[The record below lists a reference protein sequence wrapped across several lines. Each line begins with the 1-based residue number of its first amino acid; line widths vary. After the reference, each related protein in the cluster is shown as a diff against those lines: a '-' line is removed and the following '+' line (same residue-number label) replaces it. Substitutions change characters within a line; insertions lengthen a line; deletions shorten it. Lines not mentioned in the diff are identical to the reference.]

1 MLDLMEHTE
10 TEFAEHGDAAPTL
23 VMQGNDGRLAQEVA
37 RRRTFAII
45 SHPDAGKTTLTEK
58 LLLYAGSIDQ
68 AGAVRARRSQRQV
81 VSDWM
86 AIEQERGISVTST
99 VLQFEYGDCL
109 FNLLDTPGHQDFS
122 EDTYRTL
129 MAVDS
134 AVMVLDSA
142 KGIEAQTRKLFEVC
156 RKQRLPILT
165 FINKLDQPGR
175 DPLEL
180 LDEIEALLE
189 IRAAPMNWPVGDG
202 PDFHGVYDFSRQQI
216 LLFERTAR
224 GQLRAPMIAA
234 TLPDERL
241 AQRFG
246 ARVYHRLIEDVEL
259 LQGLDLVFDA
269 DAFRAGDLTPVYFGS
284 ALNNFG
290 VEPFL
295 QALIELA
302 PPPGARPSNQGP
314 VAPTDGSFTGFVFKI
329 QANMDPRHRD
339 RMAFIR
345 VCSGKFEKDMTVFHT
360 RLNRPVRMS
369 RPHRLFAQKRETVDE
384 AYPGD
389 VIGLTNPG
397 LFVVGDTV
405 SAAPNLQFAPIPP
418 FQPEMF
424 GLLHNVHMEKY
435 KQFNKGIAQLAEE
448 GVIQVLFAQD
458 SMRREPIVAAV
469 GQLQFDVVVAR
480 LAAEYQV
487 EARIEPLGYVGARW
501 VHADDPELA
510 SAQWPAQSL
519 RARDGRGHTVVLFP
533 SEWVMN
539 YCIEKNPRIKFW
551 TVDDL
556 IVQSD
561 APWFALS
568 SVYHSAGEA
577 STAVTIVRK

>member
-1 MLDLMEHTE
+1 MIEPISSITE
-10 TEFAEHGDAAPTL
+10 QDFQH
-23 VMQGNDGRLAQEVA
+23 EVA

-58 LLLYAGSIDQ
+58 LLLYAGSIEQ
-68 AGAVRARRSQRQV
+68 AGAVRARSSQRQV

-99 VLQFEYGDCL
+99 VLQFEHAGCL

-134 AVMVLDSA
+134 AIMVLDSA
-142 KGIEAQTRKLFEVC
+142 KGIEAQTRKLFDVC
-156 RKQRLPILT
+156 RKQHLPILT

-180 LDEIEALLE
+180 LDEIEDLLA
-189 IRAAPMNWPVGDG
+189 IRAAPMNWPIGSG
-202 PDFHGVYDFSRQQI
+202 SDFEGVYDLQTSQI
-216 LLFERTAR
+216 LLFERTTR
-224 GQLRAPMIAA
+224 GQSRAPMLAA
-234 TLPDERL
+234 SLPDERL

-246 ARVYHRLIEDVEL
+246 ARAYAQLVEDVEL
-259 LQGLDLVFDA
+259 LQGLGATYDA
-269 DAFRAGDLTPVYFGS
+269 EEFHAGALTPVYFGS

-295 QALIELA
+295 NALIELA
-302 PPPGARPSNQGP
+302 PSPGPRASNQGP
-314 VAPTDGSFTGFVFKI
+314 VAPTDAGFTGFVFKI

-345 VCSGKFEKDMTVFHT
+345 ICSGRFEKDMTVYHT

-405 SAAPNLQFAPIPP
+405 ASGAGLQFAPIPP
-418 FQPEMF
+418 FQPEQF
-424 GLLHNVHMEKY
+424 GLLRNIHMDKY
-435 KQFNKGIAQLAEE
+435 KQFNKGIDQLAEE
-448 GVIQVLFAQD
+448 GVIQVLYALD
-458 SMRREPIVAAV
+458 SARREPIVAAV

-487 EARIEPLGYVGARW
+487 ETRIEALDYICARW
-501 VHADDPELA
+501 VRADDPGLA
-510 SAQWPAQSL
+510 TAQWPPQSL
-519 RARDGRGHTVVLFP
+519 RARDRRGNIVALFS
-533 SEWVMN
+533 SEWAMN
-539 YCIEKNPRIKFW
+539 YYIEKNSQVTFY

-556 IVQSD
+556 IIQTD
-561 APWFALS
+561 APWFTAERGLTPS
-568 SVYHSAGEA
+568 STST
-577 STAVTIVRK
+577 STA

>member
-1 MLDLMEHTE
+1 MVLFPILARPGIK
-10 TEFAEHGDAAPTL
+10 FADPIARQVCVEITKPMVFEPTAPAADR
-23 VMQGNDGRLAQEVA
+23 NFHEEVA

-68 AGAVRARRSQRQV
+68 AGAVRARRNQRQV

-99 VLQFEYGDCL
+99 VLQFEYGGCL

-134 AVMVLDSA
+134 AIMVLDSA
-142 KGIEAQTRKLFEVC
+142 KGIEAQTRKLFAVC

-175 DPLEL
+175 SPLEL

-189 IRAAPMNWPVGDG
+189 IRAAPMNWPIGDG
-202 PDFHGVYDFSRQQI
+202 PDFQGVYDLQTSQM
-216 LLFERTAR
+216 LLFERTSR
-224 GQLRAPMIAA
+224 GQARAPMVAA
-234 TLPDERL
+234 SLPDERL

-246 ARVYHRLIEDVEL
+246 QRVYSQLVEEVEL
-259 LQGLDLVFDA
+259 LQGLGATYDVEE
-269 DAFRAGDLTPVYFGS
+269 FRAGGLTPVYFGS
-284 ALNNFG
+284 AINNFG

-295 QALIELA
+295 NALIELA
-302 PPPGARPSNQGP
+302 PPPGARASNQGP
-314 VAPTDGSFTGFVFKI
+314 VAPTDPAFTGFVFKI
-329 QANMDPRHRD
+329 QANMDPCHRD

-345 VCSGKFEKDMTVFHT
+345 ICSGRFEKDMTVFHT
-360 RLNRPVRMS
+360 RLNRSVRMS

-405 SAAPNLQFAPIPP
+405 VRRSEPAIRPDSALSARAVCPAAQPAPRQIQAVQQGHQPTGRRRRYSGALSPGQRPP
-418 FQPEMF
+418 RADF
-424 GLLHNVHMEKY
+424 GR
-435 KQFNKGIAQLAEE
+435 GRAIAIRC
-448 GVIQVLFAQD
+448 GGG
-458 SMRREPIVAAV
+458 AAGSRV
-469 GQLQFDVVVAR
+469 SGGSAHRPAR
-480 LAAEYQV
+480 YTC
-487 EARIEPLGYVGARW
+487 ARW
-501 VHADDPELA
+501 LRADDPGLA
-510 SAQWPAQSL
+510 TAQWPAQSL
-519 RARDGRGHTVVLFP
+519 RARDGRGHSWCF
-533 SEWVMN
+533 SRRN
-539 YCIEKNPRIKFW
+539 G
-551 TVDDL
+551 
-556 IVQSD
+556 S
-561 APWFALS
+561 
-568 SVYHSAGEA
+568 
-577 STAVTIVRK
+577 

>member
-1 MLDLMEHTE
+1 MILEPIAPPADQDL
-10 TEFAEHGDAAPTL
+10 A
-23 VMQGNDGRLAQEVA
+23 REVA

-58 LLLYAGSIDQ
+58 LLLYAGSIEE

-99 VLQFEYGDCL
+99 VLQFEHEGCM

-122 EDTYRTL
+122 EDAYRTL

-134 AVMVLDSA
+134 AIMVLDSA
-142 KGIEAQTRKLFEVC
+142 KGIEAQTRKLFAVC

-165 FINKLDQPGR
+165 FINKMDQPGR

-180 LDEIEALLE
+180 LDEIEDLLS

-202 PDFHGVYDFSRQQI
+202 TDFHGVYDLQSSRI
-216 LLFERTAR
+216 LLFDRSGGR
-224 GQLRAPMIAA
+224 QSRAPMLAA
-234 TLPDERL
+234 TLPDEGL
-241 AQRFG
+241 ARRFG
-246 ARVYHRLIEDVEL
+246 PRVYGRLMDDIAL
-259 LQGLDLVFDA
+259 LEGLGASYDA
-269 DAFRAGDLTPVYFGS
+269 AAFRSGDLTPVYFGS

-295 QALIELA
+295 NALIELA
-302 PPPGARPSNQGP
+302 PPPGPRASNQGP
-314 VAPTDGSFTGFVFKI
+314 VRPSDADFSGFVFKI

-345 VCSGKFEKDMTVFHT
+345 VCSGRFEKDMTVFHT

-369 RPHRLFAQKRETVDE
+369 RPHRLFAQKRATADE
-384 AYPGD
+384 AFPGD

-405 SAAPNLQFAPIPP
+405 ASSPKLQFAPIPP
-418 FQPEMF
+418 FQPEYF
-424 GLLHNVHMEKY
+424 GLLRNLHVDKS
-435 KQFNKGIAQLAEE
+435 KQFNKGVSQLAEE
-448 GVIQVLFAQD
+448 GVIQVLYPEDAA
-458 SMRREPIVAAV
+458 RREPILAAV
-469 GQLQFDVVVAR
+469 GMLQFDVVVAR

-487 EARIEPLGYVGARW
+487 EARIEPLEYTCARW
-501 VHADDPELA
+501 VRADDPGLA
-510 SAQWPAQSL
+510 TAHWTAQSL
-519 RARDGRGHTVVLFP
+519 LARDGRGHFVLLFP
-533 SEWVMN
+533 SEWAMK
-539 YCIEKNPRIKFW
+539 YCMDKNPQIRFE

-556 IVQSD
+556 VLQTE
-561 APWFALS
+561 APWF
-568 SVYHSAGEA
+568 SAERPDPA
-577 STAVTIVRK
+577 

>member
-1 MLDLMEHTE
+1 MQYE
-10 TEFAEHGDAAPTL
+10 PT
-23 VMQGNDGRLAQEVA
+23 VPVSDHDFQREVA

-99 VLQFEYGDCL
+99 VLQFEYGGCL

-134 AVMVLDSA
+134 AIMVLDSA

-175 DPLEL
+175 EPLEL

-202 PDFHGVYDFSRQQI
+202 PDFQGVFDLQANQI
-216 LLFERTAR
+216 LLFERTSR
-224 GQLRAPMIAA
+224 GQTRAPMMAA
-234 TLPDERL
+234 TLPDDRLAARFGQRVYERL
-241 AQRFG
+241 
-246 ARVYHRLIEDVEL
+246 VEEVEL
-259 LQGLDLVFDA
+259 LQGLGAAFDA
-269 DAFRAGDLTPVYFGS
+269 AELRSGALTPVYFGS

-295 QALIELA
+295 HALIDQA
-302 PPPGARPSNQGP
+302 PPPGVRASNQGP
-314 VAPTDGSFTGFVFKI
+314 VAPTDAAFTGFVFKI

-345 VCSGKFEKDMTVFHT
+345 VCSGKFEKDMTVQHT
-360 RLNRPVRMS
+360 RLNRTVRMS

-405 SAAPNLQFAPIPP
+405 SSGPNLQFAPIPP
-418 FQPEMF
+418 FQPEQF
-424 GLLHNVHMEKY
+424 GRLVNLHVDKY
-435 KQFNKGIAQLAEE
+435 KQFNKGLAQLAEE
-448 GVIQVLFAQD
+448 GVIQVLYPQE
-458 SMRREPIVAAV
+458 SVRREPILAAV

-487 EARIEPLGYVGARW
+487 EARFEPLEYTCARW
-501 VHADDPELA
+501 VRSDDAGLA
-510 SAQWPAQSL
+510 TAQWPAQSL
-519 RARDGRGHTVVLFP
+519 RALDSRGHTVVLFP
-533 SEWVMN
+533 SEWTMN
-539 YCIEKNPRIKFW
+539 YCIEKNPRLVLQ

-556 IVQSD
+556 VVQTE
-561 APWFALS
+561 APWFVATQ
-568 SVYHSAGEA
+568 AQAKERG
-577 STAVTIVRK
+577 R

>member
-1 MLDLMEHTE
+1 MVDELNQT
-10 TEFAEHGDAAPTL
+10 AEEKSLHHQTTL
-23 VMQGNDGRLAQEVA
+23 RHVNDVLRQEVA

-129 MAVDS
+129 MAADS
-134 AVMVLDSA
+134 AIMVLDSA
-142 KGIEAQTRKLFEVC
+142 KGIEAQTRKLFTVC

-189 IRAAPMNWPVGDG
+189 IRAAPLNWPVGDG
-202 PDFHGVYDFSRQQI
+202 PDFHGVYDFQQRQI
-216 LLFERTAR
+216 LLFERTTR
-224 GQLRAPMIAA
+224 GQARAPMIAA

-246 ARVYHRLIEDVEL
+246 ERVYRRLLEDVEL
-259 LQGLDLVFDA
+259 LQGLDLAFDA
-269 DAFRAGDLTPVYFGS
+269 DAFRAGELTPVYFGS

-295 QALIELA
+295 SALIDLA
-302 PPPGARPSNQGP
+302 PPPGAHPSNQGP
-314 VAPTDGSFTGFVFKI
+314 VAPTDASFTGFVFKI

-397 LFVVGDTV
+397 LFAVGDTV
-405 SAAPNLQFAPIPP
+405 SAGPNLQFAPIPP

-448 GVIQVLFAQD
+448 GVIQVLFPQA
-458 SMRREPIVAAV
+458 SVRREPIVAAV

-487 EARIEPLGYVGARW
+487 EARIEPLGYSDARW

-519 RARDGRGHTVVLFP
+519 RARDGRGHTVVLFQ
-533 SEWVMN
+533 SEWAMN

-556 IVQSD
+556 TVQSD
-561 APWFALS
+561 APWFAVS
-568 SVYHSAGEA
+568 SVHHSASEA
-577 STAVTIVRK
+577 SAAVTIVRK

>member
-1 MLDLMEHTE
+1 MQIVE
-10 TEFAEHGDAAPTL
+10 TSAPHQHAADQL
-23 VMQGNDGRLAQEVA
+23 EREVA

-68 AGAVRARRSQRQV
+68 AGAVRARRNQRQV

-99 VLQFEYGDCL
+99 VLQFEYGGCL

-134 AVMVLDSA
+134 AIMVLDGA
-142 KGIEAQTRKLFEVC
+142 KGIEAQTRKLFAVC

-165 FINKLDQPGR
+165 FINKMDQPGR
-175 DPLEL
+175 EPLEL

-189 IRAAPMNWPVGDG
+189 IRAAPMNWPIGDG
-202 PDFHGVYDFSRQQI
+202 LDFQGVYDLQANQI
-216 LLFERTAR
+216 LSYERTTR
-224 GQLRAPMIAA
+224 GQSRTPMVAA
-234 TLPDERL
+234 TLPDARL
-241 AQRFG
+241 AAQFGQRI
-246 ARVYHRLIEDVEL
+246 YDRLVEEVEL
-259 LQGLDLVFDA
+259 LQGLGAVYDA
-269 DAFRAGDLTPVYFGS
+269 AEFRAGALTPIYFGS

-295 QALIELA
+295 NALIEMA
-302 PPPGARPSNQGP
+302 PPPGTRASSQGP
-314 VAPTDGSFTGFVFKI
+314 VAPSDVAFTGFVFKI

-360 RLNRPVRMS
+360 RLNRSVRMS

-384 AYPGD
+384 AFPGD

-405 SAAPNLQFAPIPP
+405 SGGPNLQFAPIPP
-418 FQPEMF
+418 FQPEQF
-424 GLLHNVHMEKY
+424 ALLRNLHMDKY
-435 KQFNKGIAQLAEE
+435 KQFNKGIEQLAEE
-448 GVIQVLFAQD
+448 GVIQVLFPLD
-458 SMRREPIVAAV
+458 SARREPIVAAV

-480 LAAEYQV
+480 LASEYQV
-487 EARIEPLGYVGARW
+487 EARIEPLAHSCARW
-501 VHADDPELA
+501 IRADDPGLA
-510 SAQWPAQSL
+510 TAQWPAQSL
-519 RARDGRGHTVVLFP
+519 RARDRRDHLVVLFT
-533 SEWVMN
+533 SEWTMD
-539 YCIEKNPRIKFW
+539 YCIEKNPGIKFW

-556 IVQSD
+556 IVASD
-561 APWFALS
+561 APWF
-568 SVYHSAGEA
+568 VA
-577 STAVTIVRK
+577 SRLPKTN

>member
-1 MLDLMEHTE
+1 MEVNTQRY
-10 TEFAEHGDAAPTL
+10 L
-23 VMQGNDGRLAQEVA
+23 VQNGIQEQVA

-58 LLLYAGSIDQ
+58 LLLYAGSIEE

-99 VLQFEYGDCL
+99 VLQFEYGGCL

-134 AVMVLDSA
+134 AIMVLDSA

-175 DPLEL
+175 DRLEL
-180 LDEIEALLE
+180 LDEIESLLA
-189 IRAAPMNWPVGDG
+189 IRAVPMNWPVGDG
-202 PDFHGVYDFSRQQI
+202 VDFHGVYDFERREIQ
-216 LLFERTAR
+216 LFERRAR
-224 GQLRAPMIAA
+224 GQVCAPMIAA
-234 TLPDERL
+234 TLPDDRL
-241 AQRFG
+241 AQAFG
-246 ARVYHRLIEDVEL
+246 ARVYERLIEDVEL
-259 LQGLDLVFDA
+259 LQGLDVSFDA
-269 DAFRAGDLTPVYFGS
+269 DAFRAGELTPVYFGS

-295 QALIELA
+295 QALINLA
-302 PPPGARPSNQGP
+302 PAPGARLSNQGP
-314 VAPTDGSFTGFVFKI
+314 LAPTEATFTGFVFKI

-345 VCSGKFEKDMTVFHT
+345 ICSGKFEKDMTVFHT

-397 LFVVGDTV
+397 LFVVGDTL
-405 SAAPNLQFAPIPP
+405 SAGPSLQFAPIPP

-424 GLLHNVHMEKY
+424 GLLRNLHLDKH
-435 KQFNKGIAQLAEE
+435 KQFNKGIDQLSEE
-448 GVIQVLFAQD
+448 GVIQVLYSQY

-487 EARIEPLGYVGARW
+487 EARIDPLDHSAARW
-501 VHADDPELA
+501 VRSDDPGLA
-510 SAQWPAQSL
+510 NAQWPAQSL
-519 RARDGRGHTVVLFP
+519 RARDRRGHTVVLFP
-533 SEWVMN
+533 SEWAMN
-539 YCIEKNPRIKFW
+539 YCIEKNPGIKFW
-551 TVDDL
+551 TVDNL
-556 IVQSD
+556 TVESD
-561 APWFALS
+561 APWF
-568 SVYHSAGEA
+568 SAGDVA
-577 STAVTIVRK
+577 GQGAG

>member
-1 MLDLMEHTE
+1 MDELIENNVE
-10 TEFAEHGDAAPTL
+10 TEDAEQRGVAPKQL
-23 VMQGNDGRLAQEVA
+23 AQGTDGELAQEVA

-99 VLQFEYGDCL
+99 VLQFEYRGCL

-189 IRAAPMNWPVGDG
+189 IRVAPMNWPVGDG
-202 PDFHGVYDFSRQQI
+202 PDFHGVYDFSTQQI
-216 LLFERTAR
+216 LLFERTVR
-224 GQLRAPMIAA
+224 GQSRAPMIAA
-234 TLPDERL
+234 TLPDDRL

-246 ARVYHRLIEDVEL
+246 ERVYRRLLDDVEL
-259 LQGLDLVFDA
+259 LQGLDLTLDA
-269 DAFRAGDLTPVYFGS
+269 AAFRAGDQTPVYFGS

-295 QALIELA
+295 HALIDLA
-302 PPPGARPSNQGP
+302 PSPGARPSSQGL
-314 VAPTDGSFTGFVFKI
+314 VAPTDATFTGFVFKI

-345 VCSGKFEKDMTVFHT
+345 ICSGKFEKDMTVHHT
-360 RLNRPVRMS
+360 RLDRPVRMS
-369 RPHRLFAQKRETVDE
+369 RPHRLFAQKRETVMD

-405 SAAPNLQFAPIPP
+405 SAAPKLQFAPIPP

-424 GLLHNVHMEKY
+424 GLLRNIHVEKY
-435 KQFNKGIAQLAEE
+435 KQFNKGIEQLAEE
-448 GVIQVLFAQD
+448 GVIQVLYAQD
-458 SMRREPIVAAV
+458 SMRREPLVAAV

-487 EARIEPLGYVGARW
+487 ETRIEPLGYTCARW
-501 VHADDPELA
+501 VHPDDPGLPD
-510 SAQWPAQSL
+510 AQWPAQSL
-519 RARDGRGHTVVLFP
+519 RARDARGHLVVLFQ
-533 SEWVMN
+533 SEWALN
-539 YCIEKNPRIKFW
+539 YCIEKNPRVKFW

-561 APWFALS
+561 APWFTRNG
-568 SVYHSAGEA
+568 HG
-577 STAVTIVRK
+577 